1 MPFVRLSL
9 QSLRPCIVFAPWA
22 CGQPGKTFLSR
33 KSGETDTCRP
43 RASGEKGVSSHDLP
57 SLDSQALDLGMG
69 DASPFFKETI

>member
-9 QSLRPCIVFAPWA
+9 QSLRPCIVFVPWA

-33 KSGETDTCRP
+33 KAGETDTCRP

-57 SLDSQALDLGMG
+57 SLDLGTG
-69 DASPFFKETI
+69 DASPSDGF